1 MFLLQRT
8 PTASFATS
16 DLAGTWNLS
25 ELHVFEDT
33 GNVGAWTRGT
43 LTVNAS
49 GVVTGGT
56 IVAPDG
62 SFHNPTGGAFTI
74 TTGVG
79 GGQIVGTIT
88 TATATISGQSIMHG
102 TKDLI
107 FGIDTTAGTSVTH
120 GLVVLSKVPSA
131 SPSTLQFNAATYTV
145 SEAAGSV
152 IVRVTRSGSKST
164 AAHVAYA
171 TVAGTACSCTDF
183 EDTAGVLTFP
193 AGETFQDITVPII
206 DDTVVDGSRSF
217 TVVLSSPAGATLG
230 SPSTTTVTITN
241 NDAAG
246 SFKFG
251 ATSYSVTEGGTVK
264 ARIQRTLGAGMA
276 LASGVTVTYSV
287 LGSSTAT
294 NSADYTIAGGGT
306 LTFAAGQSFRDVTIS
321 ALDDTLTEGPET
333 IQLMLVS
340 SNIGSII
347 LPKTTT
353 VTIADVVPSRI
364 QFATSAMSVPESA
377 GTVKVV
383 VTRTGSLAGAVFV
396 PLGYGGTG
404 IAGVD
409 YATPPGG
416 ITFGPGQASRSLPIT
431 VLNDTHPDGSRT
443 LVITL
448 GTPGGTT
455 VLGTPR
461 SMTLTI
467 GDDEATIQFTGRYRG
482 NFPEVRRTGNLSRT
496 STVHYKSTGGT
507 ATSGLDFVPLDGI
520 LTFPRDSSLQYIPL
534 VIRNDTTSR
543 KGRRRCRSR

>member
-1 MFLLQRT
+1 
-8 PTASFATS
+8 
-16 DLAGTWNLS
+16 
-25 ELHVFEDT
+25 
-33 GNVGAWTRGT
+33 
-43 LTVNAS
+43 
-49 GVVTGGT
+49 
-56 IVAPDG
+56 
-62 SFHNPTGGAFTI
+62 
-74 TTGVG
+74 
-79 GGQIVGTIT
+79 
-88 TATATISGQSIMHG
+88 
-102 TKDLI
+102 
-107 FGIDTTAGTSVTH
+107 
-120 GLVVLSKVPSA
+120 
-131 SPSTLQFNAATYTV
+131 
-145 SEAAGSV
+145 
-152 IVRVTRSGSKST
+152 
-164 AAHVAYA
+164 
-171 TVAGTACSCTDF
+171 
-183 EDTAGVLTFP
+183 VLTFP

-287 LGSSTAT
+287 LGSSMAT

-431 VLNDTHPDGSRT
+431 VLNDRHPDGSRT

-534 VIRNDTTSR
+534 VIRNDNIAEGTETMSITLSNPQPSTSVGLGPFRTLHVNIKDGDFGGRVQFEFPIHTAPEGTT
-543 KGRRRCRSR
+543 KTIKVVRSGGVGTVMTVHWTRIGGTATPGTDFQPSSGTLTFGPSDPFKTFTLTIASDAAAEGPETIRLGLGIPPDGAARLGANATTLITIPGTPPSSAMR